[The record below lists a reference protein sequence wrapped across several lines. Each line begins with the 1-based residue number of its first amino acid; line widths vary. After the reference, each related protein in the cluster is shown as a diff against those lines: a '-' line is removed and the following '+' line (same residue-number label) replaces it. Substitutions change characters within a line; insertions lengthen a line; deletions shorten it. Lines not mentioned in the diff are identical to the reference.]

1 MSLKTSKKIET
12 NVYELEISIDAVT
25 FEQAVQKAYNKLK
38 NKISVP
44 GFRKGKAPRAMIEKM
59 YGVELLYEDAIEI
72 VYPEAVESAIKEA
85 DLKIVDMPYDV
96 EVPEIGKD
104 GALIRLK
111 VTVSPEVELGDYKS
125 LEATKIP
132 VIVEDFEIDEQIN
145 QMLER
150 NARYISI
157 EDRDIID
164 GDMVS
169 INFEGFVDGVAF
181 EGGKAENYDLTIGS
195 GAFIPGFEDQLIGHK
210 SGEEFDIDIKF
221 PAEYAENLA
230 GKDAVFKIKINEI
243 KQKELPELDDDFA
256 KDVSEFDTIDELKS
270 DLHKQ
275 LEERKINEIE
285 ASVEEQLLE
294 QLAGLVKAEIP
305 QVMIEK
311 TMDDS
316 VNEFA
321 YRMQSQGMD
330 LDTYLQFT
338 GMTKEDFRESLRE
351 KSETQVKIDLALEKI
366 IELEK
371 IEVTPEALEGEYQ
384 KFAQMY
390 GVEIDVV
397 KNAIPE
403 EEASSGLRTTQV
415 LDLLKENAKIIEK
428 KPEKADDKKEEKAE
442 KKPAAKK
449 ATTKKA
455 DDEKAEKKPAA
466 KKTTTKKA
474 DDEKAEKKP
483 ATKKATTKK
492 ADDEKAEK
500 KPAAKK
506 PAAKKTTAKKTEAEE
521 K

>member
-72 VYPEAVESAIKEA
+72 VYPEVVEDAIKEA

-104 GALIRLK
+104 GATIRLK

-132 VIVEDFEIDEQIN
+132 TIVEDFEIDEQIN

-157 EDRDIID
+157 EDRDITD

-221 PAEYAENLA
+221 PTEYAENLA
-230 GKDAVFKIKINEI
+230 DKDAVFKIKINEI
-243 KQKELPELDDDFA
+243 KQKELPELNDDFA

-270 DLHKQ
+270 DLRKQ
-275 LEERKINEIE
+275 LEERKANEIE

-294 QLAGLVKAEIP
+294 QLAGLVNAEIP
-305 QVMIEK
+305 QVMIER

-351 KSETQVKIDLALEKI
+351 KSETQVKIDLAIEKV

-384 KFAQMY
+384 KFAEMY

-403 EEASSGLRTTQV
+403 EDASSGLRTTQV
-415 LDLLKENAKIIEK
+415 LDILKKNAKIIEK
-428 KPEKADDKKEEKAE
+428 KAEDKKEAKE
-442 KKPAAKK
+442 PAAKK
-449 ATTKKA
+449 PATKKTATKKA

-466 KKTTTKKA
+466 KK
-474 DDEKAEKKP
+474 P
-483 ATKKATTKK
+483 AAKKATTKK

-506 PAAKKTTAKKTEAEE
+506 PAAKKTTAKKAEAEE